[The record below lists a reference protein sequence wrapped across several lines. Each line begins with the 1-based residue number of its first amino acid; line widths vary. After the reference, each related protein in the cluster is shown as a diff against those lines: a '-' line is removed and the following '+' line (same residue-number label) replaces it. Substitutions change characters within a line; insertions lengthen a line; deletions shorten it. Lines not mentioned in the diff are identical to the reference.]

1 MSLSFVV
8 IRYVFSVGVAG
19 REPFAFLG
27 IGVATFMASSL
38 GSLIGALPK
47 LGVGSKVGISTGM
60 TCLLSLFAGLYGQ
73 PAMQLG
79 DMIQREL
86 PLLADINPV
95 RQVSQLFHDILY
107 YDSLQPFVRTAAL
120 LAGMSIVFLVIAALM
135 LRRQRYEHL

>member
-27 IGVATFMASSL
+27 IRA
-38 GSLIGALPK
+38 
-47 LGVGSKVGISTGM
+47 
-60 TCLLSLFAGLYGQ
+60 
-73 PAMQLG
+73 
-79 DMIQREL
+79 
-86 PLLADINPV
+86 
-95 RQVSQLFHDILY
+95 
-107 YDSLQPFVRTAAL
+107 AAL